1 MSEAPIPTIDDIEIG
16 QRWVA
21 HQNPYPAKGY
31 PNQQPPWD
39 IGTIVEVVSINRM
52 GGKYEPL
59 VAFDGPKDGEQ
70 WEVSLSTFANG
81 FQRIEGTA

>member
-1 MSEAPIPTIDDIEIG
+1 MSETPIPTIDDIEIG

-21 HQNPYPAKGY
+21 HQNPYPAKGF
-31 PNQQPPWD
+31 PGQEPPWD
-39 IGTIVEVVSINRM
+39 IGTVVTVVGKNLM

-59 VAFDGPKDGEQ
+59 VSFDGPNKGDE
-70 WEVSLSTFANG
+70 WEVVLSTFANG